1 MAPGHPRFEDVWSW
15 DSKNLQ
21 KIAWVGTN
29 ESFRMPEENYVML
42 GDVDMSDTSD
52 PWMVLYQDDN
62 GGVSACTFVMESLFS
77 DSNSL
82 VAFYHNPLMPT
93 QIDEDHFDFKEI
105 WSNLST
111 EISPTYESMV
121 DVLHKIGV
129 TRFTPDQ
136 MHPNVFGKY
145 PMYYLQAF
153 RTVPQSI
160 NKYTIV

>member
-21 KIAWVGTN
+21 KIEWVGN
-29 ESFRMPEENYVML
+29 VKSFLSKKTHVSLEA
-42 GDVDMSDTSD
+42 VDMSDTSD

-62 GGVSACTFVMESLFS
+62 GGVSACTFVMESMS
-77 DSNSL
+77 EYDPNSL